1 MERARK
7 RKINFIN
14 IIRYILA
21 IPVAFILFYIIG
33 EIMLIFAN
41 WSYIIELNKFL
52 VLPVIFIKNVVLAM
66 SLYIIIPNFK
76 KVIVIVIGAIMI
88 ILSMITAYL
97 YITNGE
103 ASFASIYIIQMM
115 IWIGIII
122 YIYFKFPHK

>member
-1 MERARK
+1 MERSSK
-7 RKINFIN
+7 RKSNFIN

-21 IPVAFILFYIIG
+21 LPVAFILFYIIG

-66 SLYIIIPNFK
+66 SLYMITPNFK
-76 KVIVIVIGAIMI
+76 KVIVTVIGSIMI
-88 ILSMITAYL
+88 FLSIITTYL

-103 ASFASIYIIQMM
+103 SSFASIYIMQII
-115 IWIGIII
+115 IWIGIITF
-122 YIYFKFPHK
+122 IYFKLPHK